1 MIDLRDIKQVLAFH
15 KAGQRLAIAMCFFT
29 FWSGLNSLIF
39 PVSQGNLTGPSKKGA
54 ERPGMLH
61 DISANSLI
69 PLQAGDSYF
78 GIFSSQRH
86 LPS

>member
-1 MIDLRDIKQVLAFH
+1 MIDLRDIKQLLAFH
-15 KAGQRLAIAMCFFT
+15 KAGQRLAKAWCFFT

-61 DISANSLI
+61 VISANSLI
-69 PLQAGDSYF
+69 PLQAQDGSRGQLF
-78 GIFSSQRH
+78 WTIF
-86 LPS
+86 